1 MYSNGKSKWGG
12 GSEWAAGFRCKEP
25 RDDRAGDISEGDDL
39 GQEWAHNGADFRMV
53 GPQNDGNG
61 ADPHGGWLLRKV
73 MYIGGG
79 RKKGGLSRVAAN
91 ERERDTNR

>member
-1 MYSNGKSKWGG
+1 
-12 GSEWAAGFRCKEP
+12 
-25 RDDRAGDISEGDDL
+25 
-39 GQEWAHNGADFRMV
+39 MV

-91 ERERDTNR
+91 EGEGHKLMTNLHR